1 MDTPTAADGY
11 PFAVYNTAAALV
23 DGAGILLAWTA
34 AAEGLLGRRAEDVC
48 GRPVTD
54 LLADPA
60 AHRAEAPAP
69 CGSEVREGRATLR
82 HGSGGELEVLFRVTP
97 LSGAGHRHAPSHLI
111 LAAPADVIAR
121 WREDHALAGELF
133 AQDRIGLAVFDAS
146 LRLVRTNTPLLPYT
160 GVPPD
165 LRGLRLGDFLWA
177 QDAEMVDAQLG
188 RVLRTGEPVV
198 GFTTLA
204 RTLED
209 PRGGRFLTFSAFRLQ
224 EPGGQLLGVAVT
236 YTDTTEEHRA
246 QERLAVLHRATAAL
260 GGSLSAEQTSRDLAD
275 VLVPAFADRV
285 AVDVA
290 DAVFDGSE
298 PVPDRYGRVA
308 QRRTATAGA
317 GAEEP
322 GSEAPAGGD
331 DLAPPPLAQGRG
343 FLVRDA
349 RGSTG
354 DQAAGWARAVPGA
367 RSAISA
373 PLSARDTQLG
383 TLTLWRTEP
392 DRPAFDEADLVLVR
406 EVAAR
411 VGLAL
416 DNARRY
422 TREHLA
428 AVSLQRSLL
437 PPATADMAAVRTAS
451 VYLPADP
458 VGGVSGDWY
467 DVIPL
472 SSARVALVVGDVV
485 GHGLRATASMGR
497 LRTAVRTLADL
508 DPEPDELLTHLDDLV
523 MQLPAEPGPVERA
536 GAAGGAESP
545 ERIGAAHGPD
555 RGRVLDTASDG
566 GRDSFAATCL
576 YAVYDPVSG
585 RCALASA
592 GHPPPALLEP
602 DGTASY
608 IELNP
613 GPPLGVGG
621 LPFEKAVV
629 DLAPGS
635 VLALYTDGLIERGE
649 GDVDEGMAQL
659 RERLVR
665 ADALHSPLHGVVQQ
679 VVAGLPPTRLPD
691 DVTLLVARTRCVP
704 PEDTATWTLDADP
717 AVVAEARELVARQ
730 LAVWG
735 LESLLFTTELVVS
748 ELVTNAIRYAG
759 GPVGLRM
766 IRTDVLTCEV
776 SDPSGTQPR
785 MRRARAT
792 DEGGRGLY
800 LVAQLTSRWGSRY
813 TRQGKTIWAEQP
825 LPRPLP
831 LG

>member
-1 MDTPTAADGY
+1 MDAATTADGY

-23 DGAGILLAWTA
+23 DGAGALLTWTA
-34 AAEGLLGRRAEDVC
+34 AAEELLGRRAEDVC

-60 AHRAEAPAP
+60 AHRAKAAAL
-69 CGSEVREGRATLR
+69 CGAQVREGRATVT
-82 HGSGGELEVLFRVTP
+82 HGSGQELEILCRVIP
-97 LSGAGHRHAPSHLI
+97 LTGPRRRHEPSHLI
-111 LAAPADVIAR
+111 LAAPADLIAR

-133 AQDRIGLAVFDAS
+133 AQDRIGLAVFDAG
-146 LRLVRTNTPLLPYT
+146 LRVVRTNTPLLPYT

-177 QDAEMVDAQLG
+177 QDAEAVDAQL
-188 RVLRTGEPVV
+188 RHVLRTGEPVV
-198 GFTTLA
+198 GSTALT

-209 PRGGRFLTFSAFRLQ
+209 PRSGRHMTFSAFRLQ
-224 EPGGQLLGVAVT
+224 EPGGRLLGVAVT
-236 YTDTTEEHRA
+236 YTDTTEQHRA

-260 GGSLSAEQTSRDLAD
+260 GGALSAEQTSRDLAD
-275 VLVPAFADRV
+275 VLAPAFADSV

-290 DAVFDGSE
+290 DAVFDGTE

-308 QRRTATAGA
+308 QRRTATAGE
-317 GAEEP
+317 GAEAP
-322 GSEAPAGGD
+322 GPGAPATGD
-331 DLAPPPLAQGRG
+331 DLASPPVPRGSREG
-343 FLVRDA
+343 FLVPDTDHPADDRP
-349 RGSTG
+349 T
-354 DQAAGWARAVPGA
+354 GWARAVPGA

-373 PLSARDTQLG
+373 PLSARDIQLG
-383 TLTLWRTEP
+383 TLTLWRTAP
-392 DRPAFDEADLVLVR
+392 HRPAFDEADLALVR
-406 EVAAR
+406 EIAAR

-523 MQLPAEPGPVERA
+523 MQLPLEPGPMEHGEYPERA
-536 GAAGGAESP
+536 GAARGE
-545 ERIGAAHGPD
+545 E
-555 RGRVLDTASDG
+555 RGRVLDTGSDG

-576 YAVYDPVSG
+576 YAVYDPLTG
-585 RCALASA
+585 RCTLASA
-592 GHPPPALLEP
+592 GHPPPALLGP

-649 GDVDEGMAQL
+649 GDIDEGMEQL
-659 RERLVR
+659 RARLVR
-665 ADALHSPLHGVVQQ
+665 ADALHSPLHGVVQE

-691 DVTLLVARTRCVP
+691 DVTLLVARTRRVP
-704 PEDTATWTLDADP
+704 REDTATWTLDADP
-717 AVVAEARELVARQ
+717 AVVADARELVARQ
-730 LAVWG
+730 LATWG
-735 LESLLFTTELVVS
+735 LETLQFTTELVVS

-759 GPVGLRM
+759 GPVELRM

-813 TRQGKTIWAEQP
+813 TRRGKTIWAEQP